1 MSGKNV
7 SSLKVISG
15 CETDR
20 KPDNCP
26 FVGIHSACNTFS
38 VDWDFRGKPTGMKDS
53 YIVFFQCLLYQKILK
68 KNGCRRM
75 SNRLFCEDWKTNNKL
90 SLFSL
95 IIKNKIKEKF
105 DHRVLPSSL
114 NGP

>member
-7 SSLKVISG
+7 SSLKAIPG

-38 VDWDFRGKPTGMKDS
+38 VDWDFKGKPTGMKES

-68 KNGCRRM
+68 KMDAGECQTGC
-75 SNRLFCEDWKTNNKL
+75 SVKTGR
-90 SLFSL
+90 L
-95 IIKNKIKEKF
+95 II
-105 DHRVLPSSL
+105 SL
-114 NGP
+114 VCLA